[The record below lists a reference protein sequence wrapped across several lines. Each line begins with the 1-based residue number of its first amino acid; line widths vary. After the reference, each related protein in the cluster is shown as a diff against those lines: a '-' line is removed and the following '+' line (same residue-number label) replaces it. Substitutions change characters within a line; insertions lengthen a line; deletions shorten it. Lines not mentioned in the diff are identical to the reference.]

1 MFRNQDCKQKCI
13 KGFKGSRFNVQGCLY
28 FRLLTNVKPYLRIF
42 MLTGYASITQ
52 LEPERVGNSNPEH
65 SNQNPER

>member
-1 MFRNQDCKQKCI
+1 
-13 KGFKGSRFNVQGCLY
+13 
-28 FRLLTNVKPYLRIF
+28 